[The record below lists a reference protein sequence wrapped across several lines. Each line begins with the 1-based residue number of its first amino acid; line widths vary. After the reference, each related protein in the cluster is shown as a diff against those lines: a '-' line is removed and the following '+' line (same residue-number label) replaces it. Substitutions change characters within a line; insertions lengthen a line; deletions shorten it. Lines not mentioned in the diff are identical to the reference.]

1 MSDLATFLLARVAE
15 DEAAARAAI
24 EHQGSHWFDE
34 EGIVSSDAQP
44 SIHAPGH
51 FLDMYAPDGRWMLW
65 DCEGA
70 TSLGVHP
77 ATSAHIARHDP
88 ARVLAE
94 CEAKRRIMEAVC
106 STRQERRPTTVPGRY
121 DVVTVYVPM
130 DEAGGDLVLPL
141 LALPY
146 ADHPN
151 YRPEWAL

>member
-1 MSDLATFLLARVAE
+1 MAE
-15 DEAAARAAI
+15 DEAAARA
-24 EHQGSHWFDE
+24 
-34 EGIVSSDAQP
+34 
-44 SIHAPGH
+44 GH

-94 CEAKRRIMEAVC
+94 CEAKRRIVEIHPDEHGTCFAC
-106 STRQERRPTTVPGRY
+106 SDGDDGGCSDPECCGSGPIPMFKDWPCPTLRW
-121 DVVTVYVPM
+121 
-130 DEAGGDLVLPL
+130 

-146 ADHPN
+146 ADHEQ
-151 YRPEWAL
+151 YRDEWRP